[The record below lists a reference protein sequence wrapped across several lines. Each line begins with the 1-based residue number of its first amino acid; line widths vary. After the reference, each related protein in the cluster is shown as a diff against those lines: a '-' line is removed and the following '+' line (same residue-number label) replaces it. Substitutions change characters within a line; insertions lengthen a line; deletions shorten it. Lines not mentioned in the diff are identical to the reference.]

1 MTRFAIFIL
10 AVLAV
15 YLLMNAASF
24 YWLRFMFRPAAP
36 FRALLATLF
45 WLAAALPVIGRIT
58 ESRYG
63 GRLSAILLNLGYI
76 WVGFLFYCFILSIL
90 TGVFFISVR
99 SAEKMGWICS
109 APGTLKSGF
118 PSLAWIIFGI
128 LAILVAIGL
137 QSVRN
142 PVIRK
147 LDLELK
153 SISPLTETLTIVQ
166 LSDLHLDPLKSV
178 AWWQRIVDR
187 TNALQPDII
196 VLTGDIIDEDP
207 DELAGFMPGLKRLK
221 ARLGIFGVTGN
232 HEFYIDTPKAMQMM
246 DECGVRML
254 RNEVYPIADI
264 VNIVGLDDPTGIGVS
279 AAPSPDFARLAQ
291 SIDPDLPVIVLNH
304 QPIYI
309 EDVRALGGD
318 VQISGHTHDGQLW
331 PFKWINRLVFRYQNG
346 LHRIGDLYLYV
357 SSGTGTWGPPF
368 RIGTI
373 SEIVLYR
380 VVVEDEQASSVP

>member
-10 AVLAV
+10 TVLAV

-36 FRALLATLF
+36 FRTLLTTLF
-45 WLAAALPVIGRIT
+45 WLAAMLPVIGRIM

-63 GRLSAILLNLGYI
+63 SRLSAILLNLGYI
-76 WVGFLFYCFILSIL
+76 WVGFLFYCFVLSIL
-90 TGVFFISVR
+90 TGILYITVR
-99 SAEKMGWICS
+99 SAEKMGWICF

-128 LAILVAIGL
+128 LAILATIGM

-166 LSDLHLDPLKSV
+166 LSDLHLDTLKSV

-187 TNALQPDII
+187 TNALQPDVI

-207 DELAGFMPGLKRLK
+207 DELAVFMPGFKRLK

-232 HEFYIDTPKAMQMM
+232 HEFYIDTNKAMTMM
-246 DECGVRML
+246 GECGIRML

-264 VNIVGLDDPTGIGVS
+264 VNLVGLDDPTGIGVS
-279 AAPSPDFARLAQ
+279 AAPSPDFGRLAQ

-309 EDVRALGGD
+309 EEVLSLGGD

-331 PFKWINRLVFRYQNG
+331 PFKWINRLVFHYQNG
-346 LHRIGDLYLYV
+346 LHRIDDLHLYV

-368 RIGTI
+368 RIGTE

-380 VVVEDEQASSVP
+380 AVITEQASAVP